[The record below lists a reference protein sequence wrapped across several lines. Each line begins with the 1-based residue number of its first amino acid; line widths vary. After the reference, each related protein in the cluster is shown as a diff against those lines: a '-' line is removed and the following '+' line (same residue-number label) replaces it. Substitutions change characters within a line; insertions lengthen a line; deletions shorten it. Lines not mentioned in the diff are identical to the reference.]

1 MKRLIIIN
9 ILLVIL
15 LNILPEVKEVEAK
28 EEVLQTAEVTAEII
42 SRSSEPRQ
50 ERIVANNKMMVES
63 DICQSKPTE
72 ISQRGIDFIKQYEG
86 FIGKATRLTGEEYLT
101 LGYRTLW

>member
-9 ILLVIL
+9 ILLIIA
-15 LNILPEVKEVEAK
+15 LNILPKEMKVEATV
-28 EEVLQTAEVTAEII
+28 EGNRTVVNGTEQLS

-50 ERIVANNKMMVES
+50 EIKIEEPV
-63 DICQSKPTE
+63 PTE

-86 FIGKATRLTGEEYLT
+86 FIPVATRLAGEQYMT
-101 LGYRTLW
+101 LGYRTLWSRC